1 MLVDLQLP
9 VDPKAF
15 CLNGQTID
23 EALAQANGMLKA
35 EARKHF
41 GAGKIEVGRLAD
53 GRFYFRQVLLGTMV
67 RVPDDLAIAAVREL
81 AHGIVPAVRLF
92 PAPGEEAIDGVHGV
106 WARQSWVDNFVPRER
121 AQHFLELAGAA
132 G

>member
-15 CLNGQTID
+15 CLNGKTID
-23 EALAQANGMLKA
+23 QALAEANELLKT

-53 GRFYFRQVLLGTMV
+53 GRFYFRHVILGTMV
-67 RVPDDLAIAAVREL
+67 RVPDDLATVAVREL

-92 PAPGEEAIDGVHGV
+92 PVPGVEAVSGVHGV